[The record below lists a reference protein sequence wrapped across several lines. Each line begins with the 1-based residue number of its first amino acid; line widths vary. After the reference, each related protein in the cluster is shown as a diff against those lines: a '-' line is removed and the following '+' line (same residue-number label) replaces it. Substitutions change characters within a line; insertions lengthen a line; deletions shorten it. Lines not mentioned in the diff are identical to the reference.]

1 VTSIGAAHAALA
13 AAPALGPSWLDPRHL
28 DAFGTAAPWVAAAI
42 VFAECGLLIGFFL
55 PGDTLLFT
63 MGLLVGTGVIHVPLW
78 EVALLLAVAAF
89 LGNVVGYEI
98 GRAVGPAIFRREDS
112 PLFKHENVE
121 RASRFFERFGATAI
135 MLARFVPIVRTF
147 ITVTAGVGRMD
158 RRRYLTYSGIG
169 AVLWA
174 GGVTVL
180 GYYLGSIS
188 FVRNNVDTIFV
199 IVEVVL
205 VGVVLLSV
213 TPILV
218 DAWRR
223 RRRRARQAEQVEPV
237 EQPERAER

>member
-1 VTSIGAAHAALA
+1 
-13 AAPALGPSWLDPRHL
+13 
-28 DAFGTAAPWVAAAI
+28 
-42 VFAECGLLIGFFL
+42 
-55 PGDTLLFT
+55 
-63 MGLLVGTGVIHVPLW
+63 
-78 EVALLLAVAAF
+78 
-89 LGNVVGYEI
+89 
-98 GRAVGPAIFRREDS
+98 
-112 PLFKHENVE
+112 
-121 RASRFFERFGATAI
+121 
-135 MLARFVPIVRTF
+135 
-147 ITVTAGVGRMD
+147 MD